1 MGPCCI
7 RAASPGREW
16 QRVGGTRTAT
26 VVDRLQLL
34 REAPEFIGMID
45 SEQPPVRAVF
55 LGPETVS
62 GRVLTGVHES
72 GALRLIGCPDQQ
84 SPDGMAVVVGELL
97 AVGGRLWN
105 QQPSVVGGLFEKE
118 TGIPLVEAVRRR
130 ADADWKADKFMLGLA
145 RALKEGKFPVVM
157 FVDRLDPVVNETMEY
172 LCGLNLNVQLLGYEC
187 FQAGGIEVVRPLLLQ
202 KEPVRSGV
210 TVTSVVATAE
220 RQEPSR
226 AGIRAMAAATAGE
239 MRKYEPLPTA
249 GTSPKQQEIL
259 KRLVQLED
267 LGLVRHGL
275 EFFAPGVERR
285 PEAEGTIVIATEKT
299 RWPFV
304 SEEEVIVVVRT
315 SREHLAGFLGMKQQ
329 EVEDF
334 LSSLPREQRKERK
347 GALLLRASNPFEA
360 SQLVNELKAL
370 KEIATATGSK
380 Q

>member
-7 RAASPGREW
+7 RAASPSKGW
-16 QRVGGTRTAT
+16 QKISKISTDA

-34 REAPEFIGMID
+34 REAPEFVAMVNP
-45 SEQPPVRAVF
+45 EQSPIRTIF
-55 LGPETVS
+55 TGPETTS
-62 GRVLTGVHES
+62 GRVLIGVHQS

-84 SPDGMAVVVGELL
+84 SPDGMATVVGELL
-97 AVGGRLWN
+97 AVSGRLWN
-105 QQPSVVGGLFEKE
+105 QQASVVCGVFEKE
-118 TGIPLVEAVRRR
+118 VGIPLVEAVRRR
-130 ADADWKADKFMLGLA
+130 ADAGWKPDKFMLGLA
-145 RALKEGKFPVVM
+145 LALKEGKFPVVM
-157 FVDRLDPVVNETMEY
+157 FVDRFDPVVGETMDY
-172 LCGLNLNVQLLGYEC
+172 LLGLNVSVQLLGYVC
-187 FQAGGIEVVRPLLLQ
+187 FQDSGIQVIRPVLLGQKPGRGAGVGLV
-202 KEPVRSGV
+202 S
-210 TVTSVVATAE
+210 ATAE
-220 RQEPSR
+220 RQGP
-226 AGIRAMAAATAGE
+226 APAAAGVAPVAAAVAAPS
-239 MRKYEPLPTA
+239 YEPLPTA

-267 LGLVRHGL
+267 LGLVRRGL

-285 PEAEGTIVIATEKT
+285 PAAEGTIVIATEKT

-347 GALLLRASNPFEA
+347 GAILLRASNPFEA
-360 SQLVNELKAL
+360 GQLVNELKAL
-370 KEIATATGSK
+370 KEVAAATSSK